1 MTWFGWWLIGLLVV
15 RTLLTI
21 NAIGKLR
28 TIVTPNEATA
38 ALLLNGALIIG
49 ILLVGTGHI

>member
-21 NAIGKLR
+21 NLIGKLR
-28 TIVTPNEATA
+28 TIVTPNEK
-38 ALLLNGALIIG
+38 IG
-49 ILLVGTGHI
+49 RASCRERVLTDV